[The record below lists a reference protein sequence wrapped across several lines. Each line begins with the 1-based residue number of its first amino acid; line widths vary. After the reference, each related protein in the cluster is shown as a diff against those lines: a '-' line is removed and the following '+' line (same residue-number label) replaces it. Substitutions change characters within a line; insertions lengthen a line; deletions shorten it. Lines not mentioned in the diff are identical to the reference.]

1 MIVSLLQTLTTK
13 HPNMVSRASP
23 WAYSNLLIDHL
34 IINDIADAN
43 RTQSA
48 NSMKIHSLSMFSLVC
63 TENQQRLPH
72 TATIH
77 VECFVARAKIAQVG
91 EILEYPHN
99 ELSMEDNIRVLV
111 LCVNGS
117 SPTEFTTLKEFQRTF
132 RGDIVFSLYTQVQ
145 FVTVQL
151 TAK

>member
-1 MIVSLLQTLTTK
+1 
-13 HPNMVSRASP
+13 
-23 WAYSNLLIDHL
+23 
-34 IINDIADAN
+34 
-43 RTQSA
+43 
-48 NSMKIHSLSMFSLVC
+48 MKIHSLNMFSLVC

-72 TATIH
+72 TTTIH

-111 LCVNGS
+111 LCVNDS
-117 SPTEFTTLKEFQRTF
+117 SPTEFTTLKESQRTF
-132 RGDIVFSLYTQVQ
+132 REDIVFSLYTQVQ